1 LADVHLDYVFDF
13 ELEEAPET
21 VVSEPPKHDMIE
33 ANLSRTLAAD
43 APSHRSAWKT
53 SRGHVSMLSAL
64 RRETSETEE
73 EPGPEAATFSKLATS
88 VPVNI
93 SMPRKKAQ
101 PSILP
106 MERKTSLSD
115 KGDILVPSLIAA
127 MRQRGVASG
136 QVEDGAQSPRVSRF
150 DPRHPTQQ
158 ERRRSRSASITRER
172 EGARSYAADP
182 GAVFETLADED
193 EETQEEG
200 EDEGTLREERF
211 VPPHIVVRRE
221 DRQAGAEVGWRS
233 LVNG

>member
-1 LADVHLDYVFDF
+1 MFDF
-13 ELEEAPET
+13 ELEEVPEAAT
-21 VVSEPPKHDMIE
+21 PQPPKPDMIE

-53 SRGHVSMLSAL
+53 TRGNVSMLSAL
-64 RRETSETEE
+64 RRDTSEAEDDADS
-73 EPGPEAATFSKLATS
+73 PDGLVSKLATS

-93 SMPRKKAQ
+93 SMPKKRGQ
-101 PSILP
+101 PSVLP

-115 KGDILVPSLIAA
+115 KGDVLVPSLIAA
-127 MRQRGVASG
+127 MRQRGLGTSQA
-136 QVEDGAQSPRVSRF
+136 ENTAQSPRVSRF

-158 ERRRSRSASITRER
+158 ERRRSRSASISRER

-193 EETQEEG
+193 EEALEAEE
-200 EDEGTLREERF
+200 EEGTLREERF

-233 LVNG
+233 LVNE